1 MTSKLINFAL
11 FQLGWLACVLLG
23 RGQYHWLGPLIV
35 VVVVAYH
42 LATSP
47 TSAAE
52 RRLLMYALAIG
63 AVWENV
69 LTLGGVV
76 VYPSGH
82 LFGVLAPIWIVAM
95 WALLATTLNLS
106 LRWLHGRM
114 GLALAFG
121 AIGGPMAFLAGERL
135 GAVTFPQPVFALAIL
150 SAGWGVLFMVLI
162 LLADRHDGFSSLFS
176 QTRRV
181 S

>member
-1 MTSKLINFAL
+1 MTTKLINFAL
-11 FQLGWLACVLLG
+11 FQVGWLCCVLLG
-23 RGQYHWLGPLIV
+23 AGRYHWLGPV
-35 VVVVAYH
+35 VVIAVVAYH

-47 TSAAE
+47 TPAAE
-52 RRLLMYALAIG
+52 TRLLMYALGIG
-63 AVWENV
+63 AVWESL
-69 LTLGGVV
+69 LTLSGIV

-114 GLALAFG
+114 GLALTFG
-121 AIGGPMAFLAGERL
+121 AIGGPMAFLAGEGL
-135 GAVTFPQPVFALAIL
+135 GAVTFPQPVFALAVL
-150 SAGWGVLFMVLI
+150 AAGWGLLFMVLI
-162 LLADRHDGFSSLFS
+162 LLADRHDGFSSLFA
-176 QTRRV
+176 QTQRI